1 MVLFTPSLVIC
12 YHYICCIENYVT
24 GDDFVDLD
32 ETDFKQLFPAISTIA
47 DSYFYGRLLEVF
59 MIVQISALF

>member
-32 ETDFKQLFPAISTIA
+32 EMDFKQLFPR
-47 DSYFYGRLLEVF
+47 FGLRK
-59 MIVQISALF
+59 IVRGVHGAN